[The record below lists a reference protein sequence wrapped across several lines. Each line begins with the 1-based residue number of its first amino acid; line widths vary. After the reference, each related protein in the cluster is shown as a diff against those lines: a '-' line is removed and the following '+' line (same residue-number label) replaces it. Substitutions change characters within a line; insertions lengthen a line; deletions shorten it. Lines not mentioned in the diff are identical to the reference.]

1 MIHSFKKEE
10 DAYTSSTAEKNT
22 VAKRKE
28 LLKPI
33 NKVNKIQNDKEIFKF
48 FAPLKL
54 QYFGSATWLSCN

>member
-10 DAYTSSTAEKNT
+10 EAYTSSTAEKNT

-54 QYFGSATWLSCN
+54 